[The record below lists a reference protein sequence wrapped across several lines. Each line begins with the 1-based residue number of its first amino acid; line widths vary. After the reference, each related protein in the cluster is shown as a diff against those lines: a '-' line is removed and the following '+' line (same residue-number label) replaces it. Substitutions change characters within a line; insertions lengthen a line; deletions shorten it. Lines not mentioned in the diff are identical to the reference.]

1 MVSHLIWSQSED
13 YIVVEPFA
21 VDSIRID
28 STLLLNSLTI
38 KPKTK
43 WGFSLSSNNEYGV
56 FLSRAI
62 DSLIL
67 REGNVLKIVKY
78 TNSSTNSGSLAT
90 MDIEIYKVDENTFY
104 DLYMLHEKVKKKHK
118 KRLENLPWIMKQSI
132 TKYEDGWY
140 KENRFKSWYSIPR
153 DSTTGKYLEL
163 GGSAGVDIILA
174 LNLHLNAE
182 LYLWNS
188 SWFKISLSNKAGI
201 MAVPMGEY
209 SITYTSPGI
218 KIAFPIKNV
227 WLTGTFG
234 KEYLRYHIEDEFYSG
249 RKTDIIDKRID
260 IGLKF
265 YKSKTKS
272 IEVYYPLRLDDDIIP
287 WWTGGIVFSMNYRI

>member
-1 MVSHLIWSQSED
+1 MIGQLSWCQSED
-13 YIVVEPFA
+13 HIVVEPYA
-21 VDSIRID
+21 VDSVRID
-28 STLLLNSLTI
+28 STMLLTSLVI

-43 WGFSLSSNNEYGV
+43 WGFSLSYNNEYSV

-67 REGNVLKIVKY
+67 QEGNVLKIVKC
-78 TNSSTNSGSLAT
+78 TDSSTNSGSLAA

-104 DLYMLHEKVKKKHK
+104 DLYKLHEEVKKKHK
-118 KRLENLPWIMKQSI
+118 KRLENLPWIMKGTI

-163 GGSAGVDIILA
+163 GVSAGMDIILA
-174 LNLHLNAE
+174 LNIHVNAE
-182 LYLWNS
+182 LYLLNS
-188 SWFKISLSNKAGI
+188 SRFKISFSNKAGI

-209 SITYTSPGI
+209 SITYNSPGI
-218 KIAFPIKNV
+218 KIGIPIKNV

-234 KEYLRYHIEDEFYSG
+234 KEYLRYHVEDEFYSG
-249 RKTDIIDKRID
+249 RKSDVIDKRID

-265 YKSKTKS
+265 YKSKKRS
-272 IEVYYPLRLDDDIIP
+272 IEVYYPLRLDDDIIS
-287 WWTGGIVFSMNYRI
+287 WWTGGIVFSMNYRL